1 MQRWGRKF
9 TWPAV
14 IVSPFLPIPSAII
27 FVIAGW
33 AGMRLL
39 TFIIL
44 DAIGTLLWAGMLAG
58 LGYAL
63 GHHAVVVAQT
73 ISHYGLWIS
82 IGLIVVIVFF
92 QVRSQRHMMR
102 TASEARAAQQ
112 AGAAVPAEANVPAAE
127 GDQAAAPEPD
137 GLAHAHLAPLVS
149 DGAVPSLAW
158 AVVRDRDTAAG
169 GFGGAGPETS
179 FQIGSVT
186 KVFTAL
192 VLADMAERGE
202 VHLSDPAARYLP
214 GRATDGPTLADLATH
229 TSGLPRLPRG
239 LLPSALLHPA
249 DPYARYPV
257 GRPGARRP
265 PGAARRALG
274 RVGPAP
280 LRLLQLRLRPARLP
294 ARPGRGDAL
303 RDPGDDADLRPA
315 RAARHDASHHPPRAW
330 AAQGHRRGRPV
341 RDWRLGAMAG
351 AGGLYSTAA
360 DLARFLLRLPSRR
373 PRRTR
378 EPAAPDTPP
387 EALGPAIRVTLTS
400 RRPIPGGQI
409 GLAWHHARRG
419 DRTIASHNG
428 MTGGFS
434 AMIALDPARRLG
446 VAALAN
452 SAGPPPSPLD
462 QAVLSAF
469 GS

>member
-1 MQRWGRKF
+1 M
-9 TWPAV
+9 
-14 IVSPFLPIPSAII
+14 
-27 FVIAGW
+27 
-33 AGMRLL
+33 
-39 TFIIL
+39 
-44 DAIGTLLWAGMLAG
+44 
-58 LGYAL
+58 
-63 GHHAVVVAQT
+63 
-73 ISHYGLWIS
+73 
-82 IGLIVVIVFF
+82 
-92 QVRSQRHMMR
+92 
-102 TASEARAAQQ
+102 
-112 AGAAVPAEANVPAAE
+112 
-127 GDQAAAPEPD
+127 
-137 GLAHAHLAPLVS
+137 
-149 DGAVPSLAW
+149 
-158 AVVRDRDTAAG
+158 RDRDTAAG

-239 LLPSALLHPA
+239 LLPSALLHPG

-257 GRPGARRP
+257 GGLVRD
-265 PGAARRALG
+265 ARRALRAAPSAG
-274 RVGPAP
+274 SAQRPYAYSNFGFGLLGYLLGQAAGTPYETMVTTRISAPLGLPGTTFTPPAP
-280 LRLLQLRLRPARLP
+280 P
-294 ARPGRGDAL
+294 
-303 RDPGDDADLRPA
+303 
-315 RAARHDASHHPPRAW
+315 W

-341 RDWRLGAMAG
+341 RDWRPGAMAG

-360 DLARFLLRLPSRR
+360 DLARFLYACLLAASAAPG
-373 PRRTR
+373 T
-378 EPAAPDTPP
+378 PAAPDTPP

-409 GLAWHHARRG
+409 GLAWHLARRG
-419 DRTIASHNG
+419 DHTIAWHNG